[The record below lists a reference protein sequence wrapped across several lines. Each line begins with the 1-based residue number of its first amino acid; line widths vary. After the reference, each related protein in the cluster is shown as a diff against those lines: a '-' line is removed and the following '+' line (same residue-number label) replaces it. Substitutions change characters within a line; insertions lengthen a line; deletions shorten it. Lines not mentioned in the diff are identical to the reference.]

1 MEERGGGII
10 RLLSSPSPI
19 VLDERET
26 VAPLPPP
33 PPPRREKGEI
43 GTRAAENLG
52 IWGEDKAAGRP
63 ER

>member
-10 RLLSSPSPI
+10 RLLSSPPI

-33 PPPRREKGEI
+33 LPPPPAEGKGRNRNKSR
-43 GTRAAENLG
+43 GKSGNLG
-52 IWGEDKAAGRP
+52 
-63 ER
+63 